1 MFQMDNLH
9 VTLCGLIDK
18 YHNQELKFEESRFEI
33 FCPVS
38 VVWNNCSL
46 FLPRFKNIYFSSFFK
61 RLHTDFLFTL
71 KVHYCSCSQ
80 PLLIEYHLMGWN
92 IFVYHQNKKRC
103 FCVPPKRLNQQF
115 YGFWVFVLPDFC
127 LKTFRVQPN
136 TSSRTTSWEPLHY
149 WISL

>member
-46 FLPRFKNIYFSSFFK
+46 FLPRFKNIFLAVFQAFAYWFLVYFK
-61 RLHTDFLFTL
+61 N
-71 KVHYCSCSQ
+71 
-80 PLLIEYHLMGWN
+80 PLLQVFPT
-92 IFVYHQNKKRC
+92 FVNRVPLNGLKY
-103 FCVPPKRLNQQF
+103 FCVPPKTSRDVFVYRQIRLYQQF

-127 LKTFRVQPN
+127 LKTFP
-136 TSSRTTSWEPLHY
+136 RTT
-149 WISL
+149 